1 MATLKWTCVQLAQE
15 LLNDDENDDDDNAI
29 ATAMIVDIMQTYS
42 REPKKRIKSCCE
54 DVVSKYSDFD
64 FKRIFRLSRP
74 TFDTIKGF
82 LQDCHEL
89 VVEGQGSRE
98 PISVEK
104 QLYVTLWYLGGS
116 DSIIRIADRFG
127 IAESSV
133 VVCRNRIIDTILN
146 NLKSK
151 FINWQHAEI
160 LEQTID
166 KFHQRNG
173 FPGVIGALDGTHISI
188 KAPTENPQ
196 SYINRKGYYS
206 LQLQAV
212 CDSDMKFLNCFCG
225 YAGSCHDA
233 RVLRN
238 SDLWNYGLEV
248 CNGNHIIA
256 DGAYPLRRWLMT
268 PFRDNGHL
276 LQEQKHLPAFCQ
288 WVVIER
294 AFGLLKG
301 RFRRLHHL
309 DVLSIQ
315 TAVKIIMCTCILHNI
330 CLIQN
335 EDIDD
340 YMEPPEVDQ
349 PQISQLSVQENETE
363 GIIKRNILC
372 RRLRGH

>member
-1 MATLKWTCVQLAQE
+1 M
-15 LLNDDENDDDDNAI
+15 
-29 ATAMIVDIMQTYS
+29 
-42 REPKKRIKSCCE
+42 
-54 DVVSKYSDFD
+54 VSKYSDSD

-89 VVEGQGSRE
+89 VVEGQGGRE
-98 PISVEK
+98 PISVKK

-151 FINWQHAEI
+151 FINWPHAEI

-256 DGAYPLRRWLMT
+256 DGAYPLGRWLMT
-268 PFRDNGHL
+268 PYRDNGHL
-276 LQEQKHLPAFCQ
+276 SQEQKHFNYLLSDNR
-288 WVVIER
+288 VVIER
-294 AFGLLKG
+294 ALGLLKG

-335 EDIDD
+335 EDIDN

-349 PQISQLSVQENETE
+349 PQISQLSVQENDTE

-372 RRLRGH
+372 RRLSGH

>member
-1 MATLKWTCVQLAQE
+1 M
-15 LLNDDENDDDDNAI
+15 
-29 ATAMIVDIMQTYS
+29 
-42 REPKKRIKSCCE
+42 
-54 DVVSKYSDFD
+54 VSKYSDSD

-89 VVEGQGSRE
+89 VVEGQGGRE

-151 FINWQHAEI
+151 FINWPHAEI

-212 CDSDMKFLNCFCG
+212 CDSDMKFLNCFWG

-268 PFRDNGHL
+268 PYRDNGHL
-276 LQEQKHLPAFCQ
+276 SQEQKHFNYLLSANR
-288 WVVIER
+288 VVIER

-315 TAVKIIMCTCILHNI
+315 TAVKIMCTCILHNI

-335 EDIDD
+335 KDIDD

-372 RRLRGH
+372 RRLSGH

>member
-1 MATLKWTCVQLAQE
+1 M
-15 LLNDDENDDDDNAI
+15 
-29 ATAMIVDIMQTYS
+29 
-42 REPKKRIKSCCE
+42 
-54 DVVSKYSDFD
+54 
-64 FKRIFRLSRP
+64 
-74 TFDTIKGF
+74 
-82 LQDCHEL
+82 H
-89 VVEGQGSRE
+89 
-98 PISVEK
+98 
-104 QLYVTLWYLGGS
+104 
-116 DSIIRIADRFG
+116 
-127 IAESSV
+127 
-133 VVCRNRIIDTILN
+133 RIIDTILN

-151 FINWQHAEI
+151 FINWPHAEV

-233 RVLRN
+233 RVLGN

-268 PFRDNGHL
+268 PYRDSGHL
-276 LQEQKHLPAFCQ
+276 SQEQKHFNYLLSAYM
-288 WVVIER
+288 VVIER

-315 TAVKIIMCTCILHNI
+315 TAVIIIMCTCILRNI

-340 YMEPPEVDQ
+340 YMEPPEVNQ
-349 PQISQLSVQENETE
+349 PQISQLFVQENETE
-363 GIIKRNILC
+363 GIVKRNILC
-372 RRLRGH
+372 RRLSGH